1 MSVNFNPYE
10 NYRIRVF
17 ENSGELRNY
26 KKDVVVDNRRE
37 RVVLLIGQVAPDKF
51 AIGYDIFFAD
61 GRRAGRLPSLEFGY
75 FVREREAK
83 LYFVGYFYYL
93 THSISDKL
101 CIYISHTQQT
111 CTKISIK
118 KSNEGAVRA
127 YWQVSIEKMVVS
139 LFLLS
144 SHFSLVWSCFLSNF
158 YPRIS
163 SDFGLIIWHE
173 AAMFDIFSNRR

>member
-51 AIGYDIFFAD
+51 VIGYDIFFAD

-83 LYFVGYFYYL
+83 LYFLGY
-93 THSISDKL
+93 
-101 CIYISHTQQT
+101 
-111 CTKISIK
+111 IK
-118 KSNEGAVRA
+118 QNRSRFLPSTIEAVDDLIRTII
-127 YWQVSIEKMVVS
+127 QPG
-139 LFLLS
+139 LF
-144 SHFSLVWSCFLSNF
+144 
-158 YPRIS
+158 
-163 SDFGLIIWHE
+163 
-173 AAMFDIFSNRR
+173 

>member
-83 LYFVGYFYYL
+83 LYFLGYIKQNRSRFLPSTIEAVDDLIRTIIQPGKRTNDYIQSGQGRREVFRRVG
-93 THSISDKL
+93 
-101 CIYISHTQQT
+101 
-111 CTKISIK
+111 
-118 KSNEGAVRA
+118 
-127 YWQVSIEKMVVS
+127 VS
-139 LFLLS
+139 LHRPVLCFYAGLFFP
-144 SHFSLVWSCFLSNF
+144 HTPFVENVWES
-158 YPRIS
+158 
-163 SDFGLIIWHE
+163 
-173 AAMFDIFSNRR
+173 AAVQGIR

>member
-75 FVREREAK
+75 FCQGTRGEA
-83 LYFVGYFYYL
+83 
-93 THSISDKL
+93 
-101 CIYISHTQQT
+101 
-111 CTKISIK
+111 
-118 KSNEGAVRA
+118 
-127 YWQVSIEKMVVS
+127 
-139 LFLLS
+139 LFLGVYQAKPFEVLALYYRGGRRFDPHDHS
-144 SHFSLVWSCFLSNF
+144 ARAVLI
-158 YPRIS
+158 RKERTIIS
-163 SDFGLIIWHE
+163 RADKADERYSDGSVYRCTDPF
-173 AAMFDIFSNRR
+173 

>member
-75 FVREREAK
+75 FVRERS
-83 LYFVGYFYYL
+83 
-93 THSISDKL
+93 SISWG
-101 CIYISHTQQT
+101 ISSKT
-111 CTKISIK
+111 
-118 KSNEGAVRA
+118 VRG
-127 YWQVSIEKMVVS
+127 SCP
-139 LFLLS
+139 LLS
-144 SHFSLVWSCFLSNF
+144 
-158 YPRIS
+158 
-163 SDFGLIIWHE
+163 
-173 AAMFDIFSNRR
+173 RRSTI

>member
-37 RVVLLIGQVAPDKF
+37 RVVLLIGQVAPDQF

-83 LYFVGYFYYL
+83 LYFLGY
-93 THSISDKL
+93 
-101 CIYISHTQQT
+101 
-111 CTKISIK
+111 IK
-118 KSNEGAVRA
+118 QNRSRFLPSTIEAVDDLIRTII
-127 YWQVSIEKMVVS
+127 QPG
-139 LFLLS
+139 LF
-144 SHFSLVWSCFLSNF
+144 
-158 YPRIS
+158 
-163 SDFGLIIWHE
+163 
-173 AAMFDIFSNRR
+173 

>member
-26 KKDVVVDNRRE
+26 KKEVVVDNRRE

-83 LYFVGYFYYL
+83 LYFLGY
-93 THSISDKL
+93 
-101 CIYISHTQQT
+101 
-111 CTKISIK
+111 IK
-118 KSNEGAVRA
+118 QNRSRFLPSTIEAVDDLIRTII
-127 YWQVSIEKMVVS
+127 QPG
-139 LFLLS
+139 LF
-144 SHFSLVWSCFLSNF
+144 
-158 YPRIS
+158 
-163 SDFGLIIWHE
+163 
-173 AAMFDIFSNRR
+173 

>member
-61 GRRAGRLPSLEFGY
+61 GGEPDGSRRWSSGISSGN
-75 FVREREAK
+75 ERRS
-83 LYFVGYFYYL
+83 
-93 THSISDKL
+93 SISWG
-101 CIYISHTQQT
+101 ISSKT
-111 CTKISIK
+111 
-118 KSNEGAVRA
+118 VRG
-127 YWQVSIEKMVVS
+127 SCP
-139 LFLLS
+139 LLS
-144 SHFSLVWSCFLSNF
+144 
-158 YPRIS
+158 
-163 SDFGLIIWHE
+163 
-173 AAMFDIFSNRR
+173 RRSTI

>member
-51 AIGYDIFFAD
+51 AIGYDIFFAG

-83 LYFVGYFYYL
+83 LYFLGYNKQNRSRFL
-93 THSISDKL
+93 PSTI
-101 CIYISHTQQT
+101 
-111 CTKISIK
+111 
-118 KSNEGAVRA
+118 EAVDDLIRTII
-127 YWQVSIEKMVVS
+127 QPG
-139 LFLLS
+139 LF
-144 SHFSLVWSCFLSNF
+144 
-158 YPRIS
+158 
-163 SDFGLIIWHE
+163 
-173 AAMFDIFSNRR
+173 